1 MTVNGPTNLE
11 AFVAGY
17 HAALR
22 TVELQDMERTRM
34 GRALTDDEVRRC
46 AEHWAN
52 PIRWVTHDDTVQ
64 E

>member
-1 MTVNGPTNLE
+1 LE